1 MTSTNQAPQPRLLR
15 WKDVQPRVGICRSQ
29 AHAMIQE
36 GTFPAPVKLGAR
48 ASAWV
53 ESEIND
59 WIDSRISASRQKA
72 GGAA

>member
-1 MTSTNQAPQPRLLR
+1 MTKQEPTNQPRLLR

-36 GTFPAPVKLGAR
+36 GNFPAPVKLGSR

-59 WIDSRISASRQKA
+59 WIESRISASRNN
-72 GGAA
+72 GDAA

>member
-1 MTSTNQAPQPRLLR
+1 MTSNIQPQQPRLLR

-36 GTFPAPVKLGAR
+36 GTFPAPIKLSSR

-53 ESEIND
+53 EEEITS
-59 WIDSRISASRQKA
+59 WIESRIAASRKL

>member
-1 MTSTNQAPQPRLLR
+1 MTKNTQLQHSRLLR

-29 AHAMIQE
+29 AHAMIHE

-48 ASAWV
+48 ASAWI
-53 ESEIND
+53 ESEINE
-59 WIDSRISASRQKA
+59 WIESRIAASRND

>member
-1 MTSTNQAPQPRLLR
+1 
-15 WKDVQPRVGICRSQ
+15 KDVHPRVGICRSQ
-29 AHAMIQE
+29 AHAMNNA
-36 GTFPAPVKLGAR
+36 GTFPAPFKLGAR

-59 WIDSRISASRQKA
+59 WIESRISASRNE

>member
-1 MTSTNQAPQPRLLR
+1 
-15 WKDVQPRVGICRSQ
+15 
-29 AHAMIQE
+29 MINE
-36 GTFPAPVKLGAR
+36 STFPAPVKLGAR

-59 WIDSRISASRQKA
+59 WIESRISASRNE

>member
-1 MTSTNQAPQPRLLR
+1 MTKNTQPQQSRLLR
-15 WKDVQPRVGICRSQ
+15 WRDVQPRVGICRSQ
-29 AHAMIQE
+29 AHAMINE

-59 WIDSRISASRQKA
+59 WIDSRISASRND